1 MMRHIHLIGIGGT
14 GLSAIARVLIER
26 GYKVSGSD
34 NNASIYFDA
43 ITALGATTYI
53 GHSPENVV
61 GADLVVRS
69 SAIADDNPEVL
80 AARSSGIPVLKRSD
94 FLKQLTEGQT
104 TLAIAGTHGKT
115 TTTGML
121 ISILT
126 ELKQDPSFIIGA
138 MLKPFNSNAKS
149 GSGSYFVI
157 EADEYDHMFLGLTPY
172 IAVITNIEH
181 DHPDCFPTPQ
191 DYLNVFKD
199 FLGKVEQGGTA
210 LFCIDDPGVQNL
222 MKILDPS
229 TYRVITYGLHPK
241 AEFQATNIQ
250 VNPEGLPEFDLVN
263 HFPGIAC
270 QYPGHVKMS
279 IPGEHNVRNGL
290 AALAVSHLLGLDDQ
304 ESIKA
309 LAGYQGT
316 ERRFEIAGVSNG
328 ITVIDDYAHHPTQI
342 HITLQA
348 ARQRYPSARLWVVW
362 EPHTYSRPAAFQ
374 DEYVTVLNIADQVI
388 VTKIYAA
395 READTGYI
403 PLPIVN
409 ALSSTKA
416 RYLPDFSTAVDYLAD
431 HLAENDV
438 VLVLSAG
445 NGPIISKMLVSKL
458 NLGNINSN

>member
-1 MMRHIHLIGIGGT
+1 
-14 GLSAIARVLIER
+14 
-26 GYKVSGSD
+26 
-34 NNASIYFDA
+34 
-43 ITALGATTYI
+43 
-53 GHSPENVV
+53 
-61 GADLVVRS
+61 
-69 SAIADDNPEVL
+69 
-80 AARSSGIPVLKRSD
+80 
-94 FLKQLTEGQT
+94 
-104 TLAIAGTHGKT
+104 
-115 TTTGML
+115 
-121 ISILT
+121 
-126 ELKQDPSFIIGA
+126 
-138 MLKPFNSNAKS
+138 
-149 GSGSYFVI
+149 
-157 EADEYDHMFLGLTPY
+157 
-172 IAVITNIEH
+172 
-181 DHPDCFPTPQ
+181 
-191 DYLNVFKD
+191 
-199 FLGKVEQGGTA
+199 
-210 LFCIDDPGVQNL
+210 
-222 MKILDPS
+222 
-229 TYRVITYGLHPK
+229 VITYGLHPK